1 MPSKWT
7 RTPKAI
13 DGNFVPRQAQRG
25 QGAREFRPTPRVT
38 VRISQFLEDEMAAT
52 SKRKTLP
59 AGKVRVKILPKDP
72 LVARRDGLWP
82 VEITLD
88 CPTPETGPSGPHAVV
103 VDYNADLDTRFAP
116 AVLQANRSFRG
127 MAHVSGAKLLD
138 DFHFH
143 QVNMWSI
150 VERTLALIEDEYLMG
165 RPIPWAFGSGRLI
178 LLPHAGYL
186 ENAFYD
192 RDTGALHFFYFQG
205 PDGKPVYTCL
215 SHDVVAHELG
225 HAILD
230 GLKPHYNEVS
240 SPETAGFHEYFGD
253 AVAMMASLSTRET
266 ALVVV
271 RGGPARLEPRNVVSA
286 IASEFG
292 AALRGIPDEDYLRGA
307 WNNRKMKDLRGT
319 FEEHDWSE
327 ILTGVYYDVLEWLY
341 PRFRED
347 AETKGGRATTRGKR
361 EQYSMQAL
369 SRAATVTAGVMF
381 RALDYCP
388 PVDLRYDEYACAML
402 RADEVAY
409 PLDDLGIRRMLLGV
423 FKRRG
428 LLPTQRNP
436 AFARDVQM
444 KLRSIDIGQVASPPA
459 DAYRFLDSR
468 RNLFG
473 IPYEANLS
481 IISVYRTNKHA
492 KSGYRPPKEHVIE
505 FVWSEDVK
513 LSGRRFRSLSGTTMP
528 LLCGGTLV
536 FDSIGNFLHM
546 SLVGP
551 TDRRHKELQDYAAY
565 LVKSGS
571 LAVTDGLKGIGAPGP
586 GLARL
591 AASIDGGRVTMVRNP
606 AMRHAAS
613 GEHA

>member
-1 MPSKWT
+1 
-7 RTPKAI
+7 
-13 DGNFVPRQAQRG
+13 
-25 QGAREFRPTPRVT
+25 
-38 VRISQFLEDEMAAT
+38 MAA
-52 SKRKTLP
+52 SSQRRKVP
-59 AGKVRVKILPKDP
+59 PGKVRVKLLPKDP

-82 VEITLD
+82 IEMILD
-88 CPTPETGPSGPHAVV
+88 CATPETGPSGPHAVV

-127 MAHVSGAKLLD
+127 MAGVSGARLLA
-138 DFHFH
+138 DFNFH
-143 QVNMWSI
+143 QVNMWAI
-150 VERTLALIEDEYLMG
+150 VERTLGLIEDQYLMG
-165 RPIPWAFGSGRLI
+165 RPIPWAFGSGRLA

-186 ENAFYD
+186 ENAYYD
-192 RDTGALHFFYFQG
+192 RGTGALHFFYFQG
-205 PDGKPVYTCL
+205 AKGEPVYTCL

-230 GLKPHYNEVS
+230 GLKPYYNEVS

-253 AVAMMASLSTRET
+253 AVAMMASLSMRET

-271 RGGPARLEPRNVVSA
+271 RGGPAKLKPHNVVSA

-292 AALRGIPDEDYLRGA
+292 AELRGIPEEDYLRGA

-327 ILTGVYYDVLEWLY
+327 ILTGVYYDILEWLY
-341 PRFRED
+341 PRFREQVE
-347 AETKGGRATTRGKR
+347 AKGGRATTRGKR
-361 EQYSMQAL
+361 EYYAMQAL

-388 PVDLRYDEYACAML
+388 PVDLRYDEYACAIL

-409 PLDDLGIRRMLLGV
+409 PLDDLGIRRMLAGV

-428 LLPTQRNP
+428 LVPPRRDP

-444 KLRSIDIGQVASPPA
+444 ALRTVDIGQIASTPA
-459 DAYRFLDSR
+459 DAYRFLDAR
-468 RNLFG
+468 RKLFG

-481 IISVYRTNKHA
+481 IASVYRTNKKA

-505 FVWSEDVK
+505 YVWSEDVK
-513 LSGRRFRSLSGTTMP
+513 LSGRRFRALSGTTMP
-528 LLCGGTLV
+528 LYCGGTLV
-536 FDSIGNFLHM
+536 FDSNGNFLHA
-546 SLVGP
+546 SSVDA
-551 TDRRHKELQDYAAY
+551 TDQRRRELQDYTAY
-565 LVKSGS
+565 LIKTGS

-586 GLARL
+586 GHARV
-591 AASIDGGRVTMVRNP
+591 AASVDRGRVTMVRNP
-606 AMRHAAS
+606 AMRHAH
-613 GEHA
+613 GGGHA

>member
-1 MPSKWT
+1 
-7 RTPKAI
+7 
-13 DGNFVPRQAQRG
+13 
-25 QGAREFRPTPRVT
+25 
-38 VRISQFLEDEMAAT
+38 MAST
-52 SKRKTLP
+52 STAKKLP
-59 AGKVRVKILPKDP
+59 PGKVRVKMLPKDP

-82 VEITLD
+82 VDINLD
-88 CPTPETGPSGPHAVV
+88 CPTPATGPSGPHSVV
-103 VDYNADLDTRFAP
+103 VDYNADLDVRFAP

-127 MAHVSGAKLLD
+127 IAGVSGAKLLD

-150 VERTLALIEDEYLMG
+150 VERTLALIEDEYLLG

-178 LLPHAGYL
+178 LMPHAGYL

-205 PDGKPVYTCL
+205 PDGNPVYTCL

-230 GLKPHYNEVS
+230 GLKPYYNEVS

-271 RGGPARLEPRNVVSA
+271 RGGPAKLKPRNVVSA
-286 IASEFG
+286 MASEFG

-307 WNNRKMKDLRGT
+307 WNNRKMKELRGT
-319 FEEHDWSE
+319 YEEHDWSE

-341 PRFRED
+341 PKFRAEAED
-347 AETKGGRATTRGKR
+347 KGGRATSQGKR

-388 PVDLRYDEYACAML
+388 PVDLRYDEYARALL

-409 PLDDLGIRRMLLGV
+409 PLDDLGIRKMLVGV

-428 LLPTQRNP
+428 LVPPEHDL
-436 AFARDVQM
+436 ALARQVRL
-444 KLRSIDIGQVASPPA
+444 KLRNVDIGQVASTPA

-468 RNLFG
+468 RDLFGG

-481 IISVYRTNKHA
+481 IASVYRTNKHA
-492 KSGYRPPKEHVIE
+492 KSGYRPPKEHIIE
-505 FVWSEDVK
+505 FVWSEDVL
-513 LSGRRFRSLSGTTMP
+513 LSGRRFRSLAGTTMP
-528 LLCGGTLV
+528 LYCGGTLV
-536 FDSIGNFLHM
+536 FDSNGNFLHM
-546 SLVGP
+546 SLVKA
-551 TDRRHKELQDYAAY
+551 TDQRRKQLQDYTAY
-565 LVKSGS
+565 LVKSGD

-586 GLARL
+586 GRARV
-591 AASIDGGRVTMVRNP
+591 AASVDGGRVTMVRNP
-606 AMRHAAS
+606 AMRHATP
-613 GEHA
+613 GEHS